1 MAASH
6 EECQR
11 VVQRM
16 TTSATNDSEWYNEWQ
31 EVIKSENEWQQ
42 VINRVTA
49 TDNEW
54 QWMTTSDNKWQR
66 VITNDNE
73 WQLMTGSGITTIYIQ

>member
-1 MAASH
+1 MTASH

-31 EVIKSENEWQQ
+31 EVIKSENE
-42 VINRVTA
+42 
-49 TDNEW
+49 
-54 QWMTTSDNKWQR
+54 
-66 VITNDNE
+66 
-73 WQLMTGSGITTIYIQ
+73 